1 MIRAFVNQLG
11 DGQTMKRYITASIV
25 VTLASAF
32 GLASAASASVGT
44 ANKPKTT
51 KAESSLINNNVP
63 PATASSC
70 KPKTADEKK
79 YLLKVFPSQKAK
91 IKGIV
96 AAVECFP
103 TTQGSPDEVDYVQMG
118 SLNDLLGLYQA
129 NLSFYNLPGGPGPSA
144 NAVGGGTSGPTAS
157 TCPAEDAYGPANLPA
172 RGRFLCHPSSTS
184 SSGDLVWTNEP
195 LKIYS
200 EAFLKTDPNGSL
212 LRSFFNSVDSGPEG
226 G

>member
-1 MIRAFVNQLG
+1 
-11 DGQTMKRYITASIV
+11 MKRFITASIV

-32 GLASAASASVGT
+32 GLASTAGESVGT
-44 ANKPKTT
+44 AKKPKVT

-63 PATASSC
+63 PATAATC

-79 YLLKVFPSQKAK
+79 YLAKVFPSQKAK

-129 NLSFYNLPGGPGPSA
+129 NLTFYNLPGGPGPSA
-144 NAVGGGTSGPTAS
+144 SAVPGFTAGPTPT
-157 TCPAEDAYGPANLPA
+157 TCPAEDAYGPQNLPP

-200 EAFLKTDPNGSL
+200 EAFLKTDPDGSL